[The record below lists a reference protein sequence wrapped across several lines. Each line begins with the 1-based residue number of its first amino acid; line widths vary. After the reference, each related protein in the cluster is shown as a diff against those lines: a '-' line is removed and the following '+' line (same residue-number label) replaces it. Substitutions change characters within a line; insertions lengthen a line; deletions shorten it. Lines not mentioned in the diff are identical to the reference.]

1 MARTPRHRG
10 PKPARG
16 TSLVEVLISMLL
28 LSVGLLGMVG
38 LKAAALKY
46 TGQSNAR
53 ATASMHAA
61 DMMDRLRANPAR
73 AVGGQYNLAIDAAV
87 VAAPVSVAEV
97 DLVQWRQRIAESLP
111 SGSGSVAVAADSTA
125 RVVLRWSERTDQ
137 ATQPAQ
143 LTFTFEARL

>member
-1 MARTPRHRG
+1 MARFAGQAPGSQRG
-10 PKPARG
+10 S
-16 TSLVEVLISMLL
+16 SLIDVLIAMLL

-61 DMMDRLRANPAR
+61 DMMDRLRANPVR
-73 AVGGQYNLAIDAAV
+73 AVNGQYNLAIDTNAAL
-87 VAAPVSVAEV
+87 APATVAEV

-111 SGSGSVAVAADSTA
+111 GGSGSVAVAADSTV
-125 RVVLRWSERTDQ
+125 RLVLRWNERTDQ
-137 ATQPAQ
+137 APQPAQ

>member
-1 MARTPRHRG
+1 MAGCSVQRPRGQRG
-10 PKPARG
+10 S
-16 TSLVEVLISMLL
+16 SLIEVLIAMLL
-28 LSVGLLGMVG
+28 LSVGLLSMVG

-61 DMMDRLRANPAR
+61 DMLDRLRANPVR
-73 AVGGQYNLAIDAAV
+73 AVSGQYNLGIDAPAA
-87 VAAPVSVAEV
+87 AAPATVAEV

-111 SGSGSVAVAADSTA
+111 GGSGSVAVTADSTV
-125 RVVLRWSERTDQ
+125 RLVLRWNERTDQ
-137 ATQPAQ
+137 APQPAQ